1 MFGLEGKLFGNWPG
15 FRGGGVK
22 IGKAVAAIDEVAFE
36 ADMLPEKSE
45 RFPDE
50 GMVALVT
57 LTSVFLNEAKPDN
70 QNESTCRQRHP

>member
-36 ADMLPEKSE
+36 ADMLPESE
-45 RFPDE
+45 PEAEDAGAE
-50 GMVALVT
+50 LMVGG
-57 LTSVFLNEAKPDN
+57 
-70 QNESTCRQRHP
+70 